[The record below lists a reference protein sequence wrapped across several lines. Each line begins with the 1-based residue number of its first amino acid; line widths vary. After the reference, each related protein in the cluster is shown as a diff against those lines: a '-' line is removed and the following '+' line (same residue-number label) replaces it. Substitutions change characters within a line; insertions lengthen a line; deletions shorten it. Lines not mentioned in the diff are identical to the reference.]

1 MKKIFHKILVP
12 LDGSE
17 HSQRALDV
25 AIQIAKKF
33 SSKLTLITV
42 YLVTI
47 TSIPSSDQMTP
58 TSTSLPVVMPAEV
71 TKMSIENIRNSGNKI
86 LTEAKSKAEYEKLDV
101 ETELIEGNT
110 VEEIV
115 KKSKEGQFNLIVM
128 GARGLTTIK
137 KLFIG
142 SISEGVIKNASC
154 PVLIVK

>member
-1 MKKIFHKILVP
+1 MLVP

-17 HSQRALDV
+17 HSHRALDV
-25 AIQIAKKF
+25 AVQVAEKF
-33 SSKLTLITV
+33 GSKLAIITV
-42 YLVTI
+42 YSVTFTSI
-47 TSIPSSDQMTP
+47 SSSDQITATSTSIPI
-58 TSTSLPVVMPAEV
+58 LMPAEV
-71 TKMSIENIRNSGNKI
+71 TKMSIENTRNSGNNI
-86 LTEAKSKAEYEKLDV
+86 LKEAKRKAESENVEV
-101 ETELIEGNT
+101 ETELVEGNT

-115 KKSKEGQFNLIVM
+115 KKSKEGQFDLIVM